1 MKIEWK
7 SCFRLG
13 LTVFL
18 TFLAIHYWSSFT
30 GFLGALLGAAGA
42 LILGCVIA
50 YVLNILISFY
60 EKHYFPKSKNNA
72 VIKSKRIVCML
83 AAILSLV
90 AVIALIVGLVLP
102 ELVACFRLL
111 IAEIPLAIDSMIEWL
126 EENGVLAT
134 VMSEDAIT
142 SLTAINWQEKMTE
155 VMSVVASGVGGV
167 AQAAMGAVSA
177 TVSGIAKF
185 LIALIFAI
193 YLLMGKET
201 LGKQVNR
208 LMDNYLLTSWK
219 ETIRYIVR
227 VFDNSFHK
235 FIVGQCIEAVVL
247 GVLCILGMSLLRLPY
262 AMMIGT
268 LIGFTALIPVA
279 GAYIGAGVGAFMILT
294 VSPVKA
300 LIFLIF
306 VVILQQL
313 EGNLIYP
320 KVVGSSIGL
329 PGIWVLAAVT
339 IGGGLMG
346 IPGRRGSPPYRIRNC
361 SRIRPAWQWVIAQ
374 AMASAA
380 SSGLGISSMR
390 SSSFTICWIC
400 FLSALP

>member
-7 SCFRLG
+7 NCLRLG
-13 LTVFL
+13 VTVFV
-18 TFLAIHYWSSFT
+18 TFLAIRYWSSLT
-30 GFLGALLGAAGA
+30 GFVKALFSASGA
-42 LILGCVIA
+42 LILGCAIA
-50 YVLNILISFY
+50 YVLNILMSFY
-60 EKHYFPKSKNNA
+60 ERHYFPKSKSEA
-72 VIKSKRIVCML
+72 VRKSKRIVCML
-83 AAILSLV
+83 AALLSLI
-90 AVIALIVGLVLP
+90 AVVALIIGLVVP

-111 IAEIPLAIDSMIEWL
+111 IAEIPPVMNQVIGWMEK
-126 EENGVLAT
+126 NGLLAT
-134 VMSEDAIT
+134 VMTEDAIT

-155 VMSVVASGVGGV
+155 LMSMLAAGVGGMAQV
-167 AQAAMGAVSA
+167 AVGAVSA
-177 TVSGIAKF
+177 TVSGMAKF
-185 LIALIFAI
+185 LIGLIFAI

-201 LGKQVNR
+201 LGKQMNR
-208 LMDNYLLTSWK
+208 LMEHYLLPSWN
-219 ETIRYIVR
+219 EAIRYVSGI
-227 VFDNSFHK
+227 FDHSFHK

-247 GVLCILGMSLLRLPY
+247 GVLCIVGMSILRLPY

-294 VSPVKA
+294 VSPIQA

-329 PGIWVLAAVT
+329 PGVWVLAAVT

-346 IPGRRGSPPYRIRNC
+346 IPGMLLGVPT
-361 SRIRPAWQWVIAQ
+361 V
-374 AMASAA
+374 AA
-380 SSGLGISSMR
+380 FYQLIKNNLNKSQR
-390 SSSFTICWIC
+390 E
-400 FLSALP
+400 

>member
-1 MKIEWK
+1 
-7 SCFRLG
+7 
-13 LTVFL
+13 
-18 TFLAIHYWSSFT
+18 
-30 GFLGALLGAAGA
+30 
-42 LILGCVIA
+42 
-50 YVLNILISFY
+50 
-60 EKHYFPKSKNNA
+60 
-72 VIKSKRIVCML
+72 
-83 AAILSLV
+83 
-90 AVIALIVGLVLP
+90 
-102 ELVACFRLL
+102 
-111 IAEIPLAIDSMIEWL
+111 MIEWL
-126 EENGVLAT
+126 EESGVLAT

-208 LMDNYLLTSWK
+208 LMDNYLLTSWN

-346 IPGRRGSPPYRIRNC
+346 IPGMLLGVPT
-361 SRIRPAWQWVIAQ
+361 V
-374 AMASAA
+374 AA
-380 SSGLGISSMR
+380 IYQL
-390 SSSFTICWIC
+390 
-400 FLSALP
+400 LKNNLNKKEE